1 MRLPYIIITTA
12 LLLFSGVAIAGPP
25 PGEPAIPID
34 LTVIPGGPLLFL
46 KCSRSGDDL
55 TNCGLVSLWQQ
66 SNGAPGLQTIQMP
79 FGGQARPRD
88 TLLLG

>member
-1 MRLPYIIITTA
+1 MRLPYILVTTA
-12 LLLFSGVAIAGPP
+12 LILGSGVAIAGPP

-34 LTVIPGGPLLFL
+34 LTPAGGPLLFL

-55 TNCGLVSLWQQ
+55 TDCGLVSLWQQ